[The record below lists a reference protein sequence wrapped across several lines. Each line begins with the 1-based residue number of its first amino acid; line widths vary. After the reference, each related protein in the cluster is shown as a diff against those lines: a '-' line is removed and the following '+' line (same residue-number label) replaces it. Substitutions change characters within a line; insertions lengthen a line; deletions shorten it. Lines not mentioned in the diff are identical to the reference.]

1 MRLFQ
6 KILCILTACLLTSIP
21 AGAESKGGGDSCDP
35 EMGIRYV
42 ALTFDDGPTAG
53 ITRPLLDGLRQRYV
67 SATFFLCGYR
77 VEQNPKIAR
86 QIAEDGHE
94 VGLHGYTH
102 SFLNTMN
109 RQQVRQELEQGTEI
123 IAQATGQT
131 PQLFRPPGG
140 LTSPAVQ
147 EEAMRLSLP
156 IILWSLD
163 PLDWNT
169 HNSAAVA
176 SKVIKSVHD
185 GDIILMHDLSQSS
198 VKAAFTIID
207 TLQDQGYRFCTVS
220 ELAQLRGIPLEYAK
234 KYGSFRP

>member
-1 MRLFQ
+1 MRLIQ
-6 KILCILTACLLTSIP
+6 KIICILLACFLMLLP
-21 AGAESKGGGDSCDP
+21 AGAESTGGGDCGNP

-53 ITRPLLDGLRQRYV
+53 VTRPLLDGLRQRYV
-67 SATFFLCGYR
+67 NATFFLCGYR
-77 VEQNPKIAR
+77 VEQFPEIAR
-86 QIAEDGHE
+86 EIAADGHE
-94 VGLHGYTH
+94 VGLHGCSH
-102 SFLNTMN
+102 SFLNTMD
-109 RQQVRQELEQGTEI
+109 RMQVRQELELGMEL

-140 LTSPAVQ
+140 LTSPTVL

-163 PLDWNT
+163 PVDWNT
-169 HNSAAVA
+169 HNASAVV
-176 SKVIKSVHD
+176 SKVVKSVRD

-198 VKAAFTIID
+198 VKAALKIID

-220 ELAQLRGIPLEYAK
+220 ELAQLRGISLEYAK
-234 KYGSFRP
+234 KYGSFRS